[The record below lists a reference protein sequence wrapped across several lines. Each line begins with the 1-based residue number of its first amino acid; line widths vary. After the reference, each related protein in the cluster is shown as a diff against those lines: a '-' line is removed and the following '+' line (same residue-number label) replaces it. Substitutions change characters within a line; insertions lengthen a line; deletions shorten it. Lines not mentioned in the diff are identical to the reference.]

1 VRALVALVVMCIA
14 VAGSGGCDR
23 DGVEAKPAPSARL
36 RDARRTGEQAEF
48 DRQRRP
54 DVVIATIGLKPG
66 EVVADV
72 GAGTGL
78 LTMHVAR
85 AVQPGGRVVAT
96 DVDSAVLDLLDA
108 RMEEAGLGDAVER
121 RVVGPADP
129 GLEAATYDVILLAQV
144 DHYFDDP
151 AGWLKKAMPALRPG
165 GRIVITNRIHHRAGG
180 FAAAEA
186 AGLKLVRETTDIPG
200 QYVAVFEV
208 Q

>member
-1 VRALVALVVMCIA
+1 MCIA

-23 DGVEAKPAPSARL
+23 GATDGAEAKPSPRL
-36 RDARRTGEQAEF
+36 RDARRTDEQAEF

-54 DVVIATIGLKPG
+54 DVVIATIGLRPG

-78 LTMHVAR
+78 LTTHVAR

-96 DVDSAVLDLLDA
+96 DVQSAVLDLLAA
-108 RMEEAGLGDAVER
+108 RMQEAGLGDAVAR

-129 GLEAATYDVILLAQV
+129 GLEPATYDVILLAQV

-151 AGWLKKAMPALRPG
+151 AGWLKKAIPALRPG
-165 GRIVITNRIHHRAGG
+165 GRIVITNRIHHRASA

-186 AGLKLVRETTDIPG
+186 AGL
-200 QYVAVFEV
+200 
-208 Q
+208 

>member
-1 VRALVALVVMCIA
+1 VRALAALVVICIA
-14 VAGSGGCDR
+14 AAGCDR
-23 DGVEAKPAPSARL
+23 DAVEARPAPNARL
-36 RDARRTGEQAEF
+36 KDARRTDEQAEF

-66 EVVADV
+66 DVVADV

-78 LTMHVAR
+78 LTVHVAR

-108 RMEEAGLGDAVER
+108 RVQAAGLGDVVEQ
-121 RVVGPADP
+121 RVVGPTDP
-129 GLEAATYDVILLAQV
+129 GLEPATYDVILLAQV

-151 AGWLKKAMPALRPG
+151 VDWLKKAMPALRSG
-165 GRIVITNRIHHRAGG
+165 GRIVITNRVHHRAGG

-200 QYVAVFEV
+200 QYVAVFQV
-208 Q
+208 P